1 MRTLD
6 DFAPKVGPI
15 CGVDEAGRGPVMGP
29 IVVAG
34 VLVDDDTELMRIGVR
49 DSKRLTPARRE
60 QLVKEVMAVSRYEIV
75 TASADDIDVL
85 RQSMTMNVMESK
97 LFATVIEKLGGKIA
111 YVDAADTNEEV
122 FAKYISNELG
132 GKVKII
138 SKHGADDLYP
148 VVSAA
153 SIVAKTRRDA
163 MIEEIKEELG
173 QDIGSGYPSDPKT
186 INFLK
191 SWYTEHGEMPPHTR
205 RSWKT
210 VDRIISELSMT
221 RIDKYEE

>member
-1 MRTLD
+1 MRKLED
-6 DFAPKVGPI
+6 YGLPGGPI

-29 IVVAG
+29 IVIAG
-34 VLVDDDTELMRIGVR
+34 VLVDDDKELRHIGVR
-49 DSKRLTPARRE
+49 DSKKLTPGRRE
-60 QLVKEVMAVSRYEIV
+60 QLVKEVMAVSKYEIV
-75 TASADDIDVL
+75 MASAEDIDLL
-85 RQSMTMNVMESK
+85 RQTMTMNVMESK
-97 LFATVIEKLGGKIA
+97 LFATVIERLGGKTA
-111 YVDAADTNEEV
+111 YVDAADTDEEL
-122 FAKYISNELG
+122 FGRYISKELG

-138 SKHGADDLYP
+138 SKHGADDTYP

-163 MIEEIKEELG
+163 IIQDIKKELG

-191 SWYTEHGEMPPHTR
+191 GWYKEHGEMPPHTR

-210 VDRIISELSMT
+210 VDNIINELSMT
-221 RIDKYEE
+221 RIDKFEG

>member
-1 MRTLD
+1 MRRLE
-6 DFAPKVGPI
+6 DFALPGGAI

-29 IVVAG
+29 IVIAG
-34 VLVDDDTELMRIGVR
+34 VLVDNDRELVQIGVR
-49 DSKRLTPARRE
+49 DSKKLTPGRRE
-60 QLVKEVMAVSRYEIV
+60 QLLKEIVAVSKFEVV
-75 TASADDIDVL
+75 TASAEDIDLL

-97 LFATVIEKLGGKIA
+97 LFATVIERLGGKVA
-111 YVDAADTNEEV
+111 YVDAADTDEEL
-122 FAKYISNELG
+122 FGRYISSELG
-132 GKVKII
+132 GKVRII

-153 SIVAKTRRDA
+153 SIVAKTRRDS
-163 MIEEIKEELG
+163 MIEEIKKELG

-210 VDRIISELSMT
+210 VDRVINELSIT
-221 RIDKYEE
+221 KLDRFES